1 MHLVKPGPV
10 GTYRRRPG
18 QACRRGR
25 ARLVGAGPGLPL
37 AGGGGGPGLA
47 RVGQAWRESD
57 VAEVA
62 RATGTAGAVLKFLFL
77 DLVFER
83 LIEAGA
89 QLSAVFSGVFCFW
102 VYTAQPLVVEELD
115 LPAEP
120 QLCAPEHK
128 SFPAVGRSVFES
140 WSCSALCRPR
150 LLRSDPCSAAPY
162 IPALNRRSTGRI
174 RASARRRLSLRGD
187 LRPLLPLQGFAENAH
202 VDLLRRRRSRGRGAD
217 GRMGVELCGRRGRA
231 DQRVSAGRA
240 RQNPGV
246 LALLLAG

>member
-1 MHLVKPGPV
+1 MSRVGQACRHLVKPGPV

-18 QACRRGR
+18 QACRRDR

-62 RATGTAGAVLKFLFL
+62 RATGIVGAVLKFLFL

-83 LIEAGA
+83 LIEPRCSA
-89 QLSAVFSGVFCFW
+89 QLSVVFSGVFCFW

-140 WSCSALCRPR
+140 WSCSALCLGLGCSAPIRAR
-150 LLRSDPCSAAPY
+150 LLRTS
-162 IPALNRRSTGRI
+162 RRSTGAQPAVFVPPPAAACRCAAI
-174 RASARRRLSLRGD
+174 SGRCCRCRG
-187 LRPLLPLQGFAENAH
+187 
-202 VDLLRRRRSRGRGAD
+202 LLRTRTSICSDVDSPAGAA
-217 GRMGVELCGRRGRA
+217 RMGVWA
-231 DQRVSAGRA
+231 
-240 RQNPGV
+240 
-246 LALLLAG
+246 